1 MNDIYRIL
9 LAEDEEALA
18 AGLKFNLE
26 EEGYSVVPAADG
38 KKAVEEFYASNFDL
52 VILDIMLPYLT
63 GFEVAE
69 AIRKK
74 DPQVP
79 VLMLTARHEIKD
91 RLKGLELGADDYMTK
106 PFHLEELLL
115 RVKGMLKRK
124 SWYSDFSSAPAV
136 FSFGDNEIDFRDL
149 KCKAGEDVFHLT
161 QQEAMLLKYMIENEN
176 TVLSRKEILEKVW
189 NITSSIE
196 TRTIDNFIVRF
207 RKYFEKD
214 GNNPVY
220 FKSVRG
226 IGYIFSR
233 EEDIKKTD

>member
-1 MNDIYRIL
+1 MNDNYKIL
-9 LAEDEEALA
+9 LVEDEETLA

-26 EEGYSVVPAADG
+26 EEGYKVALAVDG
-38 KKAVEEFYASNFDL
+38 KKAVEEFYADNFDI
-52 VILDIMLPYLT
+52 VILDIMLPFLD

-74 DPQVP
+74 NPQTP
-79 VLMLTARHEIKD
+79 ILMLTARSEIKD
-91 RLKGLELGADDYMTK
+91 KLKGLELGADDYMTK

-124 SWYSDFSSAPAV
+124 SWYSDFSSAPAI
-136 FSFGDNEIDFRDL
+136 FKFGENEINFQDL
-149 KCKAGEDVFHLT
+149 KCKAGNEELHLT

-189 NITSSIE
+189 NITSTIE

-214 GNNPVY
+214 GNNPIY

-233 EEDIKKTD
+233 DGEN